1 MSKYLIITTED
12 MVADFFSKPLQG
24 ELFEKFRGIVL
35 GIQHWAHRGV
45 LGILVYET
53 NVLNISFSLF
63 CFYQA

>member
-1 MSKYLIITTED
+1 